1 MNRRLPKVAVLW
13 LFVVGTGLAAVEAA
27 NPPVRKPFG
36 IAKRIPWTTSRV
48 VGSPD
53 PPDPYRTEVAF
64 PKIRF
69 DSPLAMNVVPGTNR
83 LAVVERYGKIYT
95 FDNRRDVAGKTLLI
109 DLKRTAYGIAVHPNY
124 AKNGY
129 VFITNIIDADRPT
142 PRGTR
147 ISRFTVK
154 DPKTFRADPKSEK
167 VIIEWPSGGHNGGCL
182 RFGPDGFLYISAGD
196 SSGIADELKTGQDIR
211 DLSGSILRIDVD
223 RTQGKRNY
231 SIPKDNP
238 FVNTPGARPEIFSY
252 GHRQLWKFSFT
263 RDGLM
268 WGGEIGQD
276 LWEMIHILKK
286 GGNYGWSVME
296 GSHPFRPNRPKGPT
310 PFVKPIIEH
319 NHNDFRS
326 IVGGY
331 VSYSNRLP
339 ELKGAHIYGDY
350 DTGRI
355 WTFRYQAGKVT
366 RHYELTDTTLRVVAF
381 GTDNAGEVYAV
392 DFVGGQ
398 LHRLVKS
405 PPSSKS
411 EPKFPRK
418 LSETGLFTSTK
429 DLTPA
434 PGLIPYSVNSPLYSD
449 GAAKDRF
456 IALPLNSKIEFD
468 AVVYPQPAPGAPPGW
483 RFPDGTV
490 LVKTFSLELEP
501 GNPKSLRRLETRILH
516 YKRMTGVDDEYG
528 AQVWLGYTYVWNDE
542 QTDAFLLD
550 AKGLDKTFAIKD
562 PQALGGVRKQ
572 KWHFPSRAECTLCHT
587 MSAKYVLGVNT
598 LQMNKDHDYGG
609 LTANQL
615 ATLNHIGVFKKPLTK
630 KPAQLPAIVDYRDK
644 SKSVERR
651 ARAYLHANCSHCHR
665 KWGGGN
671 AEFQLLASMNLY
683 ETGTI
688 NVRPG
693 QGTFQLKDP
702 RILVPGDPNRSMLLH
717 RMRLL
722 KLGRMPHVAS
732 TVLDRDGIALITAW
746 IRGLPKA
753 EGKFIPLFNGR
764 NLAGWKGPHRSTNG
778 DWKTAAAVPL
788 DKSDNRKFAL
798 QSGTGVLVNGDKG
811 RTVNLFTVP
820 EHGDCE
826 LHVEFCVPKGSNSG
840 VYLQGRYEIQI
851 LDSFGVK
858 KLKYGDCGGIY
869 TRIVNGKPLGG
880 RAPNL
885 NASKPPGEWQSFD
898 ITFRAPRFDKSG
910 KKTRNAR
917 FVKVFHNGKLIH
929 ENVDVT
935 GPTVAAA
942 FGDEKPKGPIMLQGD
957 HGPVAYRNLKIRNLK
972 LD

>member
-1 MNRRLPKVAVLW
+1 MNRWLSLVVVLE
-13 LFVVGTGLAAVEAA
+13 LFVVETVAQAAE
-27 NPPVRKPFG
+27 PPVRTPFNVE
-36 IAKRIPWTTSRV
+36 KRIPWTTSRV
-48 VGSPD
+48 AGSPD

-69 DSPLAMNVVPGTNR
+69 ESPLAMNVVPGSNR
-83 LAVVERYGKIYT
+83 LAVAERYGKIYT
-95 FDNRRDVAGKTLLI
+95 FVNLRDVAYKTLLI
-109 DLKRTAYGIAVHPNY
+109 DLKHPVYAIAFHPDY
-124 AKNGY
+124 AKNGQVFVTY
-129 VFITNIIDADRPT
+129 VVDGGKPS

-147 ISRFTVK
+147 VSRFTVK
-154 DPKTFRADPKSEK
+154 DPKTFEADPTTEK
-167 VIIEWPSGGHNGGCL
+167 VLLEWLSGGHNGGCL

-196 SSGIADELKTGQDIR
+196 ASGIGDELKTGQDIR
-211 DLSGSILRIDVD
+211 DIPGSILRIDVN
-223 RTQGKRNY
+223 RTEGKRNY
-231 SIPKDNP
+231 AIPKDNP
-238 FVNTPGARPEIFSY
+238 FVKTPGARPEIFSY

-326 IVGGY
+326 ITAGY
-331 VSYSNRLP
+331 VSYTNRLP

-355 WTFRYQAGKVT
+355 WTFRYDGGKVT
-366 RHYELTDTTLRVVAF
+366 KHYELTDTTLRVVAF
-381 GTDNAGEVYAV
+381 GTDNAGEVYVV

-398 LHRLVKS
+398 LHRLVKAP
-405 PPSSKS
+405 PPSKD

-418 LSETGLFTSTK
+418 LSETGLFASTK
-429 DLTPA
+429 DHTPA
-434 PGLIPYSVNSPLYSD
+434 PGLIPYTVNAPLYSD
-449 GAAKDRF
+449 GAAKERF
-456 IALPLNSKIEFD
+456 IALPGDSKIEFD

-501 GNPKSLRRLETRILH
+501 GNPKSRRRLETRILH
-516 YKRMTGVDDEYG
+516 HKKMTGVDDEYG
-528 AQVWLGYTYVWNDE
+528 AQVWLGYTYLWNDD

-550 AKGLDKTFAIKD
+550 KKGLDKTYTIKD
-562 PQALGGVRKQ
+562 PRALGGVRKQ

-598 LQMNKDHDYGG
+598 LQMNKDHDYGHVKM
-609 LTANQL
+609 NQL
-615 ATLNHIGVFKKPLTK
+615 EMLNHLGVFTKPLPK
-630 KPAQLPAIVDYRDK
+630 KAFELPSLVDYRIK
-644 SKSVERR
+644 SKPLERR
-651 ARAYLHANCSHCHR
+651 ARSYLHANCSHCHR

-671 AEFQLLASMNLY
+671 AEFQLLASLNLH
-683 ETGTI
+683 ETGTVNI
-688 NVRPG
+688 RPG
-693 QGTFQLKDP
+693 QGGFKLNDP

-717 RMRLL
+717 RMKLP

-732 TVLDRDGIALITAW
+732 TVLDQEGIALIAAW
-746 IRGLPKA
+746 IRSLPQNKS
-753 EGKFIPLFNGR
+753 GFIPLFNGK
-764 NLAGWKGPHRSTNG
+764 NLAGWRGPARSTNG
-778 DWKTAAAVPL
+778 DWKTVAAVSP
-788 DKSDNRKFAL
+788 DSDDNRKFTIKP
-798 QSGTGVLVNGDKG
+798 GNGVLLNGDKG
-811 RTVNLFTVP
+811 RTVNLFTTS
-820 EHGDCE
+820 EHGDCD
-826 LHVEFCVPKGSNSG
+826 LRLEFNVPKGSNSG

-851 LDSFGVK
+851 LDSYGVK
-858 KLKYGDCGGIY
+858 KPKYGDCGGVYRRLIK
-869 TRIVNGKPLGG
+869 GKPTGG
-880 RAPNL
+880 KAPAV
-885 NASKPPGEWQSFD
+885 NASKPPGEWQSFR
-898 ITFRAPRFDKSG
+898 IVFRAPRFDKNG
-910 KKTRNAR
+910 KKTQNAR

-957 HGPVAYRNLKIRNLK
+957 HGPVAYRNLKIAPLK